1 MKEENNQSQEDSTQL
16 THKPPSHHEKAVA
29 KLKRKC
35 WINHQISKE
44 LSKRNVLLRE
54 QNETQKK
61 QMEELKK
68 LVLTCSKM
76 LQSSEGKESYSFL
89 IELIFIF

>member
-1 MKEENNQSQEDSTQL
+1 MKEENNQTQEDSTQL
-16 THKPPSHHEKAVA
+16 THKPSHHEKAVA

-76 LQSSEGKESYSFL
+76 LHSSEGNQPPDILF
-89 IELIFIF
+89 